1 MLEQEVEGFGKP
13 KMLTVLEYRSALQ
26 KFRKE
31 HEGEELLIGSK
42 DIELALA
49 FGKTPEELVALT
61 PAVYKSLEELYDEET
76 ASLKQRELMQRITGL
91 LKSKD
96 SVKGPKKSE

>member
-1 MLEQEVEGFGKP
+1 
-13 KMLTVLEYRSALQ
+13 MLTVLEYRSALQ

-76 ASLKQRELMQRITGL
+76 ASLKQRELMQRLTGL

-96 SVKGPKKSE
+96 SVKGQKKSE